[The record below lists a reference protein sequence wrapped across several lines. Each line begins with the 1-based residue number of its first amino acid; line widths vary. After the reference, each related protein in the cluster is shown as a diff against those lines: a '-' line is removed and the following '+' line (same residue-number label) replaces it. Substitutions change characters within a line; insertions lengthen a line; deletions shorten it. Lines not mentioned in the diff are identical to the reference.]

1 MDLKKTKTATKKQ
14 WTSKLFSLSSGCEQ
28 LLFNSQSRTFRILF
42 ALPGLGLRL
51 GIQEWAGGCFAWT
64 RRLACPGLHARS
76 RPTLLCGAIECL
88 PGVPVERACLTAP
101 PRAKHVPR
109 PAANFLFTQI
119 PFLATHSPPRH
130 DFANGS
136 WPARLLVGQRDTAN
150 HPGSASFLW
159 SRGHLP
165 RELGPALLPQLCPA
179 PALELPPFP
188 EKLLFF
194 YEPQTVLNPS
204 RGCSVQ
210 LEIRLPSFKS

>member
-119 PFLATHSPPRH
+119 PFLATIALPDMILQTVPGQLVPSWVSVTPRITLAPPP
-130 DFANGS
+130 FCGPAVTSQGS
-136 WPARLLVGQRDTAN
+136 WVPLSCPSSAQPLL
-150 HPGSASFLW
+150 
-159 SRGHLP
+159 
-165 RELGPALLPQLCPA
+165 
-179 PALELPPFP
+179 
-188 EKLLFF
+188 
-194 YEPQTVLNPS
+194 
-204 RGCSVQ
+204 
-210 LEIRLPSFKS
+210 